1 MEEMFAAVVTRIPGD
16 ICEPLTS
23 LESGSASVV
32 CAEVHHTCAQEG
44 CCLQHL
50 VFSLSLSHHF
60 ICSFVAVFQPNYL
73 PPMAEQMSQPYVG
86 TAGSYDG
93 NVEVSNEQENYER
106 QLRRMDETNEPMRDR
121 HRDRDR
127 DSDRDRDY
135 SRRRKSGDR
144 LVTNIIC

>member
-1 MEEMFAAVVTRIPGD
+1 MCTRRM
-16 ICEPLTS
+16 LS
-23 LESGSASVV
+23 SAFSFLFVSFSPF
-32 CAEVHHTCAQEG
+32 
-44 CCLQHL
+44 HL
-50 VFSLSLSHHF
+50 LS
-60 ICSFVAVFQPNYL
+60 VAVFQPNYL

-86 TAGSYDG
+86 MAGSYDG